1 MTERGTPYDAAELEF
16 SMRVEGDPLKIGL
29 SQQLLARL
37 PLRPDEVLVDL
48 GCGPGQFLARCN
60 SVHPQA
66 GLIGVDASMGNLRM
80 LKINCPNA
88 LAVRADIGKGIALAD
103 NTADVVTMNFVA
115 SEIGGLGTVLSETSR
130 ILKPGGL
137 LAMTNTSRESDKK
150 TNKFRP
156 DKISVCS
163 GSFDDD
169 DDEVRGTYNLR
180 TADGT
185 IPVPHYMRTAK
196 WYITNLL
203 NYGLEMIPGGIQQ
216 VVDMDHAIIEQYRFA
231 EWFHPEAETIYARKL
246 PDNMK
251 FIDKLPLRARLIK
264 QAISSHFP
272 YDSRFIFDAVFPNG
286 ADTTRLQGASHVTM
300 YHPLLNSS
308 LPIDPSILKKLGISQ
323 MSMDALPTS
332 GQRSL
337 RQS

>member
-37 PLRPDEVLVDL
+37 PLRPDDVLVDL
-48 GCGPGQFLARCN
+48 GCGPGQFLGRCN

-163 GSFDDD
+163 GSFD

>member
-37 PLRPDEVLVDL
+37 PLRPDDVLVDL
-48 GCGPGQFLARCN
+48 GCGPGQFLGRCN
-60 SVHPQA
+60 LVHPQA
-66 GLIGVDASMGNLRM
+66 KLIGFDASKGNLRM

-115 SEIGGLGTVLSETSR
+115 SEIGNLDTVLSETSR

-150 TNKFRP
+150 TNRFRP

-169 DDEVRGTYNLR
+169 EVIGTYNLR

-185 IPVPHYMRTAK
+185 ISVPHYMRTAK
-196 WYITNLL
+196 WYINNLL
-203 NYGLEMIPGGIQQ
+203 NYGLVMIPGGIQQ

-231 EWFHPEAETIYARKL
+231 EWFHPEAETIYVRKL

-251 FIDKLPLRARLIK
+251 VGDKLPLKARLIK

-300 YHPLLNSS
+300 YHPLLNRS